1 MGWEAAAVEI
11 RPDFYDRFCCLA
23 QNCRHT
29 CCRGWEIDVDPDTL
43 ALYRSVE
50 GPLGGELRAALQERD
65 GEWSIRF
72 NEAGNCPLLRSDGLC
87 RVILELGEDALCD
100 ICALHPRFFLDVGKH
115 ELSGV
120 GLCCEATVSLLLDEP
135 GELTF
140 LTEDDEPLNL
150 AQLLELL
157 GTSVTPEDLRY
168 TPRIDEGYYRAI
180 FRRYGDCEAID
191 GEWSRDLAA
200 LAARAEE
207 LVPLAREYAARCGRA
222 AFDRVFGYILYRQLE
237 ELERYGLPALLR
249 YAREG
254 TDFIL
259 LWAAAGGDL
268 PERVRRWSVEIEY
281 STENQALLLEHA
293 QKESI

>member
-1 MGWEAAAVEI
+1 MEI
-11 RPDFYDRFCCLA
+11 RPDFYDRFYCLA

-43 ALYRSVE
+43 GLYRSVD
-50 GPLGGELRAALQERD
+50 GPLGEELRAALQERD

-100 ICALHPRFFLDVGKH
+100 ICALHPRFFLDVGEH

-120 GLCCEATVSLLLDEP
+120 GLCCEATVALLLDAP

-140 LTEDDEPLNL
+140 LTEDDDPLTL

-157 GTSVTPEDLRY
+157 GDPAPPDGLRY
-168 TPRIDEGYYRAI
+168 TPRVDEGYYRDI
-180 FRRYGDCEAID
+180 FRRYAACEAID
-191 GEWSRDLAA
+191 GDWSRDLAA
-200 LAARAEE
+200 LVARPGEI
-207 LVPLAREYAARCGRA
+207 VSLAREYAARCDRA
-222 AFDRVFGYILYRQLE
+222 VFDRIFGYILYRQLE
-237 ELERYGLPALLR
+237 ELERFGLPALLR

-259 LWAAAGGDL
+259 LWAATDGDL
-268 PERVRRWSVEIEY
+268 PERVRRWSAEIEY
-281 STENQALLLEHA
+281 STENPARLLGEG
-293 QKESI
+293 K